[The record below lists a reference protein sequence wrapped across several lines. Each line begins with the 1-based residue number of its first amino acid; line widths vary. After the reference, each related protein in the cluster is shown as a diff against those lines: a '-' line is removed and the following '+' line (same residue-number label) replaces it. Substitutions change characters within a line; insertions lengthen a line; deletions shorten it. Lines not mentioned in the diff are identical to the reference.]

1 MKHFTFR
8 LRTLLDLREHA
19 EQSAKEALARELA
32 VQAARTAELETAA
45 ARVDGARTRAAAA
58 LSTLLPASELA
69 ARQRFIERCE
79 HEHDRAEIQSAEQC
93 ERVEE
98 ERASLARAAQDR
110 QALENLKRR
119 KRAAH
124 ERIEAQHEDLLLAE
138 AALAAHR
145 RAALSGRAA

>member
-32 VQAARTAELETAA
+32 VDAARTAELETAA
-45 ARVDGARTRAAAA
+45 ARVEGARTKAAAA
-58 LSTLLPASELA
+58 LSTPLSALELA

-79 HEHDRAEIQSAEQC
+79 HERDHAEMQSIEQR
-93 ERVEE
+93 ERVEA
-98 ERASLARAAQDR
+98 ERAALARAAQDR
-110 QALENLKRR
+110 QALEHLKQR

-124 ERIEAQHEDLLLAE
+124 ERMEAHHEDLLLAE